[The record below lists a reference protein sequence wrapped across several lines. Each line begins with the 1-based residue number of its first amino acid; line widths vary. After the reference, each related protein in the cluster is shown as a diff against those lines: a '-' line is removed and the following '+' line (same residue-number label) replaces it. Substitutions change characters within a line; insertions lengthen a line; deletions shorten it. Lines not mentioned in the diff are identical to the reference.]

1 MRRQETWTLLICILH
16 ACVHEVCMHVNLCVA
31 RTDPDI
37 IVDVVCACVSLRLS
51 VCSESKSALWYVSV
65 RVLSATKRVH
75 LYYYYVVKPP
85 NH

>member
-51 VCSESKSALWYVSV
+51 VCEREQECIVVRECASV
-65 RVLSATKRVH
+65 VCYQEGPSILLLCS
-75 LYYYYVVKPP
+75 
-85 NH
+85 